1 MANFPGKLTTLR
13 EIHPDVER
21 YLTEGDYPYEIYD
34 MIYDSLFIREGET
47 SPCIVINSNKRMTA
61 VVADPDYDR
70 AKAIMFWH
78 DEKKVIDAKCADATA
93 NNIAHMA
100 DFVNSG
106 IVDSRK
112 LDEFAYG
119 KTKCSTES
127 ILKIIEGLGIS

>member
-1 MANFPGKLTTLR
+1 MNNFPGKRTTLG
-13 EIHPDVER
+13 EVHPGMER
-21 YLTEGDYPYEIYD
+21 YLAECDYEIHND
-34 MIYDSLFIREGET
+34 MIYDSFFIYT
-47 SPCIVINSNKRMTA
+47 SENASCIVINSNKYMTA
-61 VVADPDYDR
+61 VVEHPDYDR

-78 DEKKVIDAKCADATA
+78 DEKNVIDAKYADATA